1 MAWEWCEPDG
11 GRCKTSP
18 SPSCTAPP
26 TTSLRSCSASRKA
39 LSPCSPRLLDKLAPT
54 KAAERE
60 RKEAH
65 KAELAATKAAKHEAT
80 SAKSALFR
88 EERAASHEATKRAA
102 ADERKAARKDKH
114 AAGARV
120 CEHGVSRCRICF
132 PPENGRKK

>member
-1 MAWEWCEPDG
+1 MA
-11 GRCKTSP
+11 TTLSP
-18 SPSCTAPP
+18 SYSPP
-26 TTSLRSCSASRKA
+26 HPTPPIHPRT